1 MRDNGQPAP
10 QEALA
15 GERKDLKLGK
25 LYVEIGSGGSPAF
38 FLSKRALNPGDKYVT
53 VDLRAHE
60 HRTSAVFGEIEFGDG
75 FEAVLGDG
83 KTLPF
88 ADNSTDEVIFNN
100 VFGDEK
106 TFQREALL
114 KEAGRIVKPG
124 EGQIVITEHI
134 TPTIFLDIAGET
146 QEAVGEYL
154 SKNGIDLKVK
164 KFSIGESGSEDYIG
178 KREKRVIQMTPL
190 QIILEK

>member
-1 MRDNGQPAP
+1 MRDNGQSVP

-25 LYVEIGSGGSPAF
+25 LYVEVGSGGSPAF

-60 HRTSAVFGEIEFGDG
+60 HRSSAVFGEIEFGEG

-100 VFGDEK
+100 VFGDGQ
-106 TFQREALL
+106 TVQREDLL
-114 KEAGRIVKPG
+114 KEAGRIIKPG

-134 TPTIFLDIAGET
+134 TPTVFLDIAGET
-146 QEAVGEYL
+146 PEAIGQYL
-154 SKNGIDLKVK
+154 AKNKINLKVK
-164 KFSIGESGSEDYIG
+164 NFSIGEAGAEGYIG
-178 KREKRVIQMTPL
+178 KKERRVIQMTPV